1 MKCPYCSLD
10 MILTLRCSMEV
21 DECSQCEGIWLDGH
35 KIKQLQGIKNSNNTL
50 MKPDILESCNTGNIN
65 EEGTPEKDYYY
76 YKVEFTENGYV
87 DDLFGFEFK

>member
-1 MKCPYCSLD
+1 
-10 MILTLRCSMEV
+10 MEV

-35 KIKQLQGIKNSNNTL
+35 KIKLLQESDNSNIAL
-50 MKPDILESCNTGNIN
+50 VESGILNSCNTGNMN
-65 EEGTPEKDYYY
+65 EEGTSEKDYYY